1 MDLMATDMV
10 KAARAEAR
18 NSVRAARGRG
28 GGKGLAAEQTAMMEP
43 PEDPAQEEEAAAHQ
57 GLTQM
62 ISPRYLLLEVPGTFP
77 FREAH
82 RARRASIRHVP
93 LLLMHA
99 GT

>member
-43 PEDPAQEEEAAAHQ
+43 PEDPARAAAAAVLQ
-57 GLTQM
+57 ELIQM
-62 ISPRYLLLEVPGTFP
+62 TSPRYQPLAVPGMFP
-77 FREAH
+77 LREAH
-82 RARRASIRHVP
+82 RARRASIRYVP